1 MGGGLAQ
8 QDASE
13 CWTEIVRALQA
24 RLPAAPGA
32 SALRYYPH
40 TVWAA
45 AWRSRTPPSA
55 GQRSCA
61 RCRPACPPR
70 PAPPRSGTTSTLY
83 GRRPGA
89 AGRLRVLDRDRA
101 RAAGPPARR
110 ARRLRAQVLP
120 PHCMGGGLAQQDA
133 SECWTEIVRALQAR
147 LPAAPGASALRYYP
161 HTVWAAAWRSRTPP
175 SAGQRSC
182 ARCRPACP
190 PRPAP
195 PRSGTTSTLYG
206 RRPGAAGRLRVLDR
220 DRARAAGP
228 PARRARRLRAQVLP
242 PHCMGGGLAQ
252 QDASE
257 CWTEI
262 VRALQA
268 RLPAAPGA
276 SALRYYLHT
285 VWAAAWRSR
294 TPPSAGQRSCA
305 RCRPACPPRPA
316 PPRSGTTPTLYG
328 RRPGAAGRLRV
339 LDRDRARA
347 AGPPARRARRLRAQV
362 LPPHCM
368 GGGLAQQDASECWTE
383 IVRAL
388 QARLPAAPGASALR
402 SSVIEQYFG
411 GTLDVELVCSEAD
424 EPPTRTTESFLQL
437 SCFISQD
444 VKYLQSGL
452 RSKMAEQI
460 TKMSQ
465 TLGRDAIYTKTSK
478 ISRLPAYLTVQ
489 FVRFY
494 YKEKESINAKILKD
508 VKFPLEL
515 DVLELCSPELQE
527 RLAPMR
533 SKFKELEDA
542 KVEASLNAR
551 NKNHG
556 DSSKEIKKKTALP
569 YWFENDVGS
578 NNSGYYRLQ
587 AVLTHRGRSS
597 SSGHYVAWV
606 ARGDSWLRCDD
617 DAVSPVTEEEVLKLS
632 GGGDWHCAYLLL
644 YGPKILEL
652 PEEDDEPMVTDVS
665 DDTAGVP
672 PTALA

>member
-1 MGGGLAQ
+1 MPKVSVKVKWGKEMFPDVEVNTEDEPVVFKAQIFALTGVQPERQKVVCKGVTLRDDSWANFKLSNNALVLVMGSKEEDVPAAPVEQTRFVEDMNESELATALDLPEGLINLGNTCYMNATVQCLKTVPELKNALLDYDKSSGGGTAGELTSALSETMSALEGGGAGACAGAAAKLLRALHATAPRFAERGAGGGLAQ

-24 RLPAAPGA
+24 RLPA
-32 SALRYYPH
+32 
-40 TVWAA
+40 V
-45 AWRSRTPPSA
+45 
-55 GQRSCA
+55 
-61 RCRPACPPR
+61 
-70 PAPPRSGTTSTLY
+70 
-83 GRRPGA
+83 
-89 AGRLRVLDRDRA
+89 
-101 RAAGPPARR
+101 
-110 ARRLRAQVLP
+110 
-120 PHCMGGGLAQQDA
+120 
-133 SECWTEIVRALQAR
+133 
-147 LPAAPGASALRYYP
+147 
-161 HTVWAAAWRSRTPP
+161 
-175 SAGQRSC
+175 
-182 ARCRPACP
+182 
-190 PRPAP
+190 
-195 PRSGTTSTLYG
+195 
-206 RRPGAAGRLRVLDR
+206 
-220 DRARAAGP
+220 
-228 PARRARRLRAQVLP
+228 
-242 PHCMGGGLAQ
+242 
-252 QDASE
+252 
-257 CWTEI
+257 
-262 VRALQA
+262 
-268 RLPAAPGA
+268 
-276 SALRYYLHT
+276 
-285 VWAAAWRSR
+285 
-294 TPPSAGQRSCA
+294 
-305 RCRPACPPRPA
+305 
-316 PPRSGTTPTLYG
+316 
-328 RRPGAAGRLRV
+328 
-339 LDRDRARA
+339 
-347 AGPPARRARRLRAQV
+347 
-362 LPPHCM
+362 
-368 GGGLAQQDASECWTE
+368 
-383 IVRAL
+383 
-388 QARLPAAPGASALR
+388 PGASALR

-424 EPPTRTTESFLQL
+424 EPPSRTTESFLQL

-542 KVEASLNAR
+542 KVEASLSAR

-556 DSSKEIKKKTALP
+556 DSRKEVKNKTALP

-652 PEEDDEPMVTDVS
+652 PEEEEEPMVTDAS
-665 DDTAGVP
+665 DDAAGVP